1 MKRFS
6 IFAILTIVLTTL
18 LTGCINNNPKASIN
32 DLQIVSGIRD
42 HKLLLEGT
50 EGMPSTF
57 SFRANYDWSII
68 DYEGFTCDPSS
79 GLRSVDNQLITVTAT
94 PLQSNNTADTIRL
107 SDLNFKLLSTRFV
120 GISAY
125 QLPQIRMPKGD
136 KISLDAAIGSKGEI
150 TFVSTCDD
158 IQLIVDGNIE
168 VSLSEKNS
176 KDEYTLSVKALT
188 DNSTPANQTIG
199 TIGFEIDGV
208 RQGGKIE
215 VIQISAIVLDRSE
228 VLLPG
233 KADGENLLVIESD
246 FEIVAKSTSTKFE
259 VSDATKS
266 GKSYTFV
273 VKAKSDNTTSS
284 TISLGNIEIALADS
298 PDCSTTI
305 EVKQR
310 KAMAS
315 QTIIVHFIG
324 TALQSYFNHNISKM
338 LEALDSNIQGD
349 AQIMAITTD
358 STNKGTLYELR
369 YDKTLGKAVKEKVKE
384 LKLPTPYDYSVL
396 RQNIGAALAFAPA
409 EKYALVIGSHG
420 LGWIPVE
427 NYPDNIS
434 RHLAQ
439 LGEKTTEIWK
449 RNENAEMTR
458 HLGDNSQTRYDVN
471 EIARAIRENNIEL
484 EYILFDACFMG
495 NVESAY
501 DLRHITKYIVGSP
514 CEVMGYGFPYARV
527 MKHMLSN
534 GGTSYN
540 LDKLCS
546 EYVNYYKTEA
556 TTPSACVAVTTT
568 SELEELAKAMKEVFK
583 AEEKAGFSLD
593 EVQYYEGLS
602 PHVFYDLGHIVE
614 LSCADAEVAAKF
626 KAQLDKTV
634 TSRYHTDRFY
644 SAYSNGSSYYH
655 NINYYSGIT
664 TSYKCKTYE
673 YDWKNTEWYQ
683 ATH

>member
-125 QLPQIRMPKGD
+125 QLPQIRMPKGN

-158 IQLIVDGNIE
+158 IQLIVDGDIE

-188 DNSTPANQTIG
+188 DNPTPANQTIG

-233 KADGENLLVIESD
+233 KADGENLLIIESD

-259 VSDATKS
+259 VSDATNS
-266 GKSYTFV
+266 GKTYTFV
-273 VKAKSDNTTSS
+273 VKAKSDNTTSG

-298 PDCSTTI
+298 PDCNTTI

-310 KAMAS
+310 KSMAS

-458 HLGDNSQTRYDVN
+458 HLGDNSQTRYDVS
-471 EIARAIRENNIEL
+471 EIARAVRENSIEL

-540 LDKLCS
+540 LDNLCS

-568 SELEELAKAMKEVFK
+568 SELEALAKAMKEVFK
-583 AEEKAGFSLD
+583 TEEKAGFSLD

-655 NINYYSGIT
+655 DINYYSGIT

>member
-18 LTGCINNNPKASIN
+18 LTGCINNNPKANIN
-32 DLQIVSGIRD
+32 DLQIISGIRD
-42 HKLLLEGT
+42 RKLILEGT
-50 EGMPSTF
+50 EGMASEF
-57 SFRANYDWSII
+57 SFRANYDWAII

-79 GLRSVDNQLITVTAT
+79 GVKSAEGEIITVTAT
-94 PLQSNNTADTIRL
+94 PLQSNNSADTIRL

-125 QLPQIRMPKGD
+125 QLPQIRMPKGN
-136 KISLDAAIGSKGEI
+136 KISLDASIGSKGEI
-150 TFVSTCDD
+150 TFVSICDD
-158 IQLIVDGNIE
+158 IQLIVDGDIE

-176 KDEYTLSVKALT
+176 KNEYTVSVKALT
-188 DNSTPANQTIG
+188 ENITPLEQTIG

-215 VIQISAIVLDRSE
+215 VVQVSAIVLDRSE

-233 KADGENLLVIESD
+233 RAGGENLIVIESD
-246 FEIVAKSTSTKFE
+246 FEVVAKTTSSKFE
-259 VSDATKS
+259 ISEATKS
-266 GKSYTFV
+266 AKSYSFV

-284 TISLGNIEIALADS
+284 TISLGNIEIALADA
-298 PDCSTTI
+298 PDCSATI

-310 KAMAS
+310 KATAS

-338 LEALDSNIQGD
+338 LEALNGNIQGD
-349 AQIMAITTD
+349 AQIMVITTD
-358 STNKGTLYELR
+358 ASNKGTLYELR
-369 YDKTLGKAVKEKVKE
+369 YDKTLGKAVKEKVRE
-384 LKLPTPYDYSVL
+384 IKLPTPYDYSVL
-396 RQNIGAALAFAPA
+396 KYNIGAALAFAPA

-434 RHLAQ
+434 RQLSQ
-439 LGEKTTEIWK
+439 LGEKSTEIWK

-458 HLGDNSQTRYDVN
+458 HFGDNSDTRYDVS
-471 EIARAIRENNIEL
+471 ELARAVRENNIEL

-501 DLRHITKYIVGSP
+501 DLRHITKHIVGSP

-527 MKHMLSN
+527 MKHMLTN
-534 GGTSYN
+534 GGASYN
-540 LDKLCS
+540 LDNLCN
-546 EYVNYYKTEA
+546 EYVDYYKSEA
-556 TTPSACVAVTTT
+556 TTASACVAVTHTA
-568 SELEELAKAMKEVFK
+568 ELDALAEAMKEVFK

-593 EVQYYEGLS
+593 AVQYYEGIS
-602 PHVFYDLGHIVE
+602 PHVFYDLEHIVE
-614 LSCADAEVAAKF
+614 LSCADADVAAKF
-626 KAQLDKTV
+626 KAQLGKTV

-644 SAYSNGSSYYH
+644 SAYGGGSSYYH
-655 NINYYSGIT
+655 DINYYSGIS

-673 YDWKNTEWYQ
+673 YDWRNTAWYQ